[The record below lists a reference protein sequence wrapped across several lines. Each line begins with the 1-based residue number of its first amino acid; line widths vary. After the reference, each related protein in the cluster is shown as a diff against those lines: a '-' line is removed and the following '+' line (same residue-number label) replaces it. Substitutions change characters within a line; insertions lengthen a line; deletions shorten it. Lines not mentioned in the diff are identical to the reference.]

1 MHIKKDS
8 DFTRDCFAVTFWL
21 SPDRR
26 PDLYAVV
33 AHHRMVAER
42 HGAGL
47 DRNLIWVSV
56 RNLTRETKRC

>member
-1 MHIKKDS
+1 
-8 DFTRDCFAVTFWL
+8 L